1 MGKNYHY
8 IINKKLTSEVKYLAL
23 VHIVNIRWSQMLIYI
38 CLQNLYDLLIVLR
51 NSKNAESKHTLV
63 QLG

>member
-23 VHIVNIRWSQMLIYI
+23 VHIANISWSKMLIYI
-38 CLQNLYDLLIVLR
+38 CLP
-51 NSKNAESKHTLV
+51 NSYHL
-63 QLG
+63 

>member
-23 VHIVNIRWSQMLIYI
+23 VHIVNISWSQMLIYI
-38 CLQNLYDLLIVLR
+38 CLQNLYPL
-51 NSKNAESKHTLV
+51 
-63 QLG
+63 

>member
-8 IINKKLTSEVKYLAL
+8 IINMKLTSEVKYLAL
-23 VHIVNIRWSQMLIYI
+23 VHIVNISWSQMLIYL
-38 CLQNLYDLLIVLR
+38 CLQNLYHLLIVLR
-51 NSKNAESKHTLV
+51 NSKNAESKHTLG